1 MKRTLFLFMI
11 LCGAISCTK
20 EKPQEPQAETPAPEK
35 ATVLVEI
42 PSNLIASETVTLSQM
57 SLLGAVKDFENGL
70 VTDENHV
77 VEVEVEPFK
86 VEDGGFTVTF
96 KTSDGRVI
104 TSDVM
109 TGPDDGD
116 FEVGPGECL
125 DIYVPSAD
133 PFLPCR
139 FPVVFPLGKNPNART
154 GYYNYWDDQPNWS
167 NMGVWRCFDQKQV
180 YATWNKVS
188 DPSPNYRQKREL
200 LNTGEI
206 GTIGLKGIWTGDYF
220 EFVFPVKDIAAGST
234 VSFKA
239 PFYGRQQ
246 PVFWTVKWL
255 EDGEWKSS
263 LSDVTTWDGSVTL
276 KASFATRLHGVVI
289 EHSFTLGKAI
299 EKGYLKVRIE
309 CTDGRYQA
317 ATETNTVVQRSLP
330 FNNGTEYFSPFY
342 FYCQNSGVNSF
353 TWNITNN

>member
-1 MKRTLFLFMI
+1 MKRAIYFIMFL
-11 LCGAISCTK
+11 CAAISCTN
-20 EKPQEPQAETPAPEK
+20 EKQLEQDAVIPEK
-35 ATVLVEI
+35 AKLFVEI
-42 PSNLIASETVTLSQM
+42 PSNLVASKTVTLTQM
-57 SLLGAVKDFENGL
+57 SILGQTIDFTEGL
-70 VTDENHV
+70 VMDQNRII
-77 VEVEVEPFK
+77 EVEVDPFK
-86 VEDGGFTVTF
+86 VEKGGFAVTF
-96 KTSDGRVI
+96 KTSDGSVL
-104 TSDVM
+104 TSDVLS
-109 TGPDDGD
+109 GPDDGG
-116 FEVGPGECL
+116 FEVGEGERL

-133 PFLPCR
+133 PFKPCT
-139 FPVVFPLGKNPNART
+139 FPVVFPLGTNPNART

-167 NMGVWRCFDQKQV
+167 NMGIWRCFAQKQV

-188 DPSPNYRQKREL
+188 DPSPKYHQKREL

-246 PVFWTVKWL
+246 PIFWTVKWF
-255 EDGEWKSS
+255 EDGEWKSNVS
-263 LSDVTTWDGSVTL
+263 QITSWDGSVTL
-276 KASFATRLHGVVI
+276 EASFATKLHGIVI

-299 EKGYLKVRIE
+299 EKGELKVRIE

-317 ATETNTVVQRSLP
+317 ETNTNIVIVRDLP
-330 FNNGTEYFSPFY
+330 HNNGTEYFSPFY
-342 FYCQNSGVNSF
+342 FYCEGSGVNAF